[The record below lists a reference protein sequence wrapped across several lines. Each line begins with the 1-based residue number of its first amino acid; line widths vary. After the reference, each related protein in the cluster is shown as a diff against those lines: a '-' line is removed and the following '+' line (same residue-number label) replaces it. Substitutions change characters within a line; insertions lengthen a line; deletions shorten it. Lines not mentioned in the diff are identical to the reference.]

1 MGGVLRRSITDE
13 ERLQLLAW
21 QHSSRTTMYVR
32 ARTLLLA
39 ESAPSATAIAEAL
52 GIHVQTVRET
62 LRCFTADGIAG
73 VSSKPRPGRRSK
85 LGENAADVLVAML
98 HERPARYGVDDARWT
113 LGTAACA
120 LARELRKDAVGI
132 DTIRRLLKRSR
143 HSWQR
148 AKEWIESP
156 DPRYAFKKSG
166 VTGCLPG

>member
-1 MGGVLRRSITDE
+1 MGEMLRRSITDE

-39 ESAPSATAIAEAL
+39 ESAPSATVIAEAL

-62 LRCFTADGIAG
+62 LWCFTADGLVG
-73 VSSKPRPGRRSK
+73 VKPKPRTGRRSK
-85 LGENAADVLVAML
+85 FGEAAADVLIAML
-98 HERPARYGVDDARWT
+98 HDRPARYGVVDARWT
-113 LGTAACA
+113 LGTAACT
-120 LARELRKDAVGI
+120 LARELRKDAIGV

-148 AKEWIESP
+148 AKEWIHSP

-166 VTGCLPG
+166 VTG